1 MYQIAK
7 HNRNYKSNKLHFN
20 CSVNEFTD
28 MTTQEFASKFTGL
41 KLGANNI
48 KQSKNHHSNESTRNP
63 ETSFQKSV
71 DWRGI
76 SVTAVRQQVI

>member
-1 MYQIAK
+1 
-7 HNRNYKSNKLHFN
+7 
-20 CSVNEFTD
+20 

-48 KQSKNHHSNESTRNP
+48 KQSKTHHINESTRNP
-63 ETSFQKSV
+63 ETLLQKSV

-76 SVTAVRQQVI
+76 SVTAVRQQVKSKCMLAC